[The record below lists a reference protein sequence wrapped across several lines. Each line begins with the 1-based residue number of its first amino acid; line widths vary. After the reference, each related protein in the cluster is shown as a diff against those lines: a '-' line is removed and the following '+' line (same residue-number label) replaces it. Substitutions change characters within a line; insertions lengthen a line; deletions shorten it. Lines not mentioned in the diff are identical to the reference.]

1 MTYRTITTD
10 VEVDLSEF
18 DTEDLIEELEDRG
31 EWPGLGSGNVQLD
44 SKELLE
50 AIWLKR
56 RVGNQDYQ
64 TELDQLI
71 YTVLG
76 HVV

>member
-31 EWPGLGSGNVQLD
+31 EWIGAGASDTRFD

-50 AIWLKR
+50 TIWMKR
-56 RVGNQDYQ
+56 RMGNNDYQ
-64 TELDQLI
+64 HELDQLI
-71 YTVLG
+71 YAVLG

>member
-1 MTYRTITTD
+1 MTYRTISTE

-31 EWPGLGSGNVQLD
+31 EWPGISSGDVQFN
-44 SKELLE
+44 SKELLQ

-56 RVGNQDYQ
+56 RMGNHDYQ

-71 YTVLG
+71 YAVLG